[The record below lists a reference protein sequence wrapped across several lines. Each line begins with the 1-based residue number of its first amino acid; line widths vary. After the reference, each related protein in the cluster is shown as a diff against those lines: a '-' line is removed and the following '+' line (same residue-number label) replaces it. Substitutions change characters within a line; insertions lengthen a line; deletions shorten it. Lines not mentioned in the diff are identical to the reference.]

1 MNKELFHQ
9 IYVDHYRQVFAYL
22 YGRTNN
28 KETAADLLQDLFL
41 RVWNRMETV
50 ERIPENQRLFWLFS
64 IASNQLKDYYRKSST
79 QQKTK
84 EQLRTHYHPP
94 AGDLSKMLEGREQ
107 FRALE
112 TAINTLPEELRCIL
126 VMKVIGE
133 MNSFQIGHALQ
144 IPAGTIRY
152 KMAKAR
158 RLLAEQMGMLQD
170 GTAQERR
177 QPNG

>member
-1 MNKELFHQ
+1 MHEIAHAPRSAWKDHQ
-9 IYVDHYRQVFAYL
+9 TD
-22 YGRTNN
+22 YGS
-28 KETAADLLQDLFL
+28 
-41 RVWNRMETV
+41 
-50 ERIPENQRLFWLFS
+50 ERAVVPL
-64 IASNQLKDYYRKSST
+64 
-79 QQKTK
+79 
-84 EQLRTHYHPP
+84 
-94 AGDLSKMLEGREQ
+94 
-107 FRALE
+107 
-112 TAINTLPEELRCIL
+112 IL

-152 KMAKAR
+152 KMAKVR

>member
-28 KETAADLLQDLFL
+28 KEVAADLLQDLFL

-50 ERIPENQRLFWLFS
+50 ERIPTQQRLYWLFS

-79 QQKTK
+79 QQKTE
-84 EQLRTHYHPP
+84 EQLRSQYHRPT
-94 AGDLSKMLEGREQ
+94 GDLSNLLEGQEQ
-107 FRALE
+107 FRELE
-112 TAINTLPEELRCIL
+112 AAINTLPEELRCIL

-158 RLLAEQMGMLQD
+158 RLLAEQLGMFTED
-170 GTAQERR
+170 TAQERR
-177 QPNG
+177 KPNG